1 MQLSKDSRSAEVIHG
16 GPIVLPAVLRKV
28 LIANRGEI
36 SVRITRTLHD
46 LGLQSVA
53 VYSEAD
59 RNSLH
64 VDVADE
70 SYLLGPPPASE
81 SYLRIE
87 KILEVAKEAKADAIH
102 PGYGFLAENEAF
114 ARAVEDTGVRWIGPP
129 PEAMAQMGD
138 KVAARNTAI
147 EAGVPIV
154 SGTREPVDAKAARA
168 FAKEHGYPLAVKAVM
183 GGGGKAF
190 RVVRSADELDDA
202 LEGSAREAQA
212 YFGDGS
218 VFIERYVDHPRHVEA
233 QIIADAKG
241 GVAFCGERDCS
252 TQRRHQKLIEE
263 APSPA
268 VDADLRDRIGEAATA
283 LAKAVGYRSAGTVE
297 FLLSP
302 DGELSFLEMNTRLQV
317 EHPVTELVCGVD
329 LVAEQIRVADEQA
342 IGYDALS
349 PRGHAIECRIN
360 AEDPARGFLPSPG
373 LIEAWETPMGP
384 WVRVDEGFAAGRVVP
399 QDYDSLVAKLICFGT
414 DREQARKRTLSA
426 LASFHVE
433 GIATTIPFHRAFIG
447 DDVFAKGEVYTRFVE
462 DEFLARMP
470 DLLENLPETASRG
483 AAPSVAVDG
492 KRAVGVEVEGRRY
505 EVTVWDRTPRR
516 AFRPLEK
523 RAAQHAA
530 DGAHDEVRAPMQGTI
545 LKVLVVQGQEVEAGD
560 LICTLEAMKMENHII
575 APREGKISELNV
587 EAGATIDTGALI
599 AVIE

>member
-1 MQLSKDSRSAEVIHG
+1 
-16 GPIVLPAVLRKV
+16 VLRKI

-36 SVRITRTLHD
+36 AVRITRTLHD

-53 VYSEAD
+53 VYSDAD
-59 RNSLH
+59 RNGLH
-64 VDVADE
+64 VEVADE
-70 SYLLGPPPASE
+70 AYLLGPAPAAE
-81 SYLRIE
+81 SYLRID
-87 KILEVAKEAKADAIH
+87 KLVEVAKQSGAQAVH
-102 PGYGFLAENEAF
+102 PGYGFLAENESF
-114 ARAVEDTGVRWIGPP
+114 GRAVEDAGLVWIGPP

-147 EAGVPIV
+147 EAGVPV
-154 SGTREPVDAKAARA
+154 VPGTSEPVDAKAARA

-202 LEGSAREAQA
+202 LEGAAREAQA

-218 VFIERYVDHPRHVEA
+218 VFIERYVDRPRHVEA
-233 QIIADAKG
+233 QILADAKG

-252 TQRRHQKLIEE
+252 TQRRHQKLVEE

-268 VDADLRDRIGEAATA
+268 VDQDLRDRIGEAATA

-329 LVAEQIRVADEQA
+329 LVAEQLRVADGQA
-342 IGYDALS
+342 VGYDALT

-373 LIEAWETPMGP
+373 LIEAWDAPAGP
-384 WVRVDEGFAAGRVVP
+384 WVRVDEGFHAGREVP
-399 QDYDSLVAKLICFGT
+399 QDYDSLVAKLICYGS

-426 LASFHVE
+426 LASFHVD
-433 GIATTIPFHRAFIG
+433 GIATTIPFHRAFLA
-447 DDVFAKGEVYTRFVE
+447 DEVFARGEVYTRFVE
-462 DEFLARMP
+462 DEFLAKLP
-470 DLLENLPETASRG
+470 GLLQELPETKVRSTRA
-483 AAPSVAVDG
+483 SVAAETA
-492 KRAVGVEVEGRRY
+492 RAVSVEIDGRRY
-505 EVTVWDRTPRR
+505 DVAVWDRTPRR
-516 AFRPLEK
+516 VFRPLEK
-523 RAAQHAA
+523 RASLHAA

-545 LKVLVVQGQEVEAGD
+545 LKVLVSEGQEVEAGD
-560 LICTLEAMKMENHII
+560 LICTLEAMKMENHIVS
-575 APREGKISELNV
+575 PREGKVTELNV
-587 EAGATIDTGALI
+587 EAGATVDTGALI

>member
-1 MQLSKDSRSAEVIHG
+1 
-16 GPIVLPAVLRKV
+16 VLRKV

-46 LGLQSVA
+46 LGLTAVA

-70 SYLLGPPPASE
+70 SYLLGPPPAAE
-81 SYLRIE
+81 SYLRID
-87 KILEVAKEAKADAIH
+87 KIVEVAKESKAQAIH
-102 PGYGFLAENEAF
+102 PGYGFLAENEGF
-114 ARAVEDTGVRWIGPP
+114 ARAVEDAGLIWIGPP

-147 EAGVPIV
+147 EAGVPV
-154 SGTREPVDAKAARA
+154 VAGTSEPVDAKAART
-168 FAKEHGYPLAVKAVM
+168 FAKQHGYPLAVKAVM

-202 LEGSAREAQA
+202 LEGAAREAQA

-233 QIIADAKG
+233 QIIADATG

-268 VDADLRDRIGEAATA
+268 VDQDLRDRIGEAATA
-283 LAKAVGYRSAGTVE
+283 LAKAVDYRSAGTVE

-329 LVAEQIRVADEQA
+329 LVAEQLRVADGQA
-342 IGYDALS
+342 IGYDALQ

-373 LIEAWETPMGP
+373 LIEVWDAPAGP
-384 WVRVDEGFAAGRVVP
+384 WVRVDEGFAAGREVP
-399 QDYDSLVAKLICFGT
+399 RDYDSLVAKLVCFGA
-414 DREQARKRTLSA
+414 DREQARRRTLSA
-426 LASFHVE
+426 LGHFHVE

-447 DDVFAKGEVYTRFVE
+447 DEVFAKGAVYTRFVE

-470 DLLENLPETASRG
+470 ELLEQLPETTG
-483 AAPSVAVDG
+483 HGVAAATGTIDG
-492 KRAVGVEVEGRRY
+492 KRDVAVEIEGRRY
-505 EVTVWDRTPRR
+505 DVTVWDRTPRR
-516 AFRPLEK
+516 VFRPLEK
-523 RAAQHAA
+523 RTAAHAA

-545 LKVLVVQGQEVEAGD
+545 LKVLVTQGQEIAAGD

-575 APREGKISELNV
+575 APRDGKIAELSV
-587 EAGATIDTGALI
+587 EAGSTIDTGALI